1 MKYSLDCE
9 FEELKV
15 TKILSSLA
23 LGSLWSKIGALQLDV
38 LTARVENE
46 EWCWLCRLF
55 RNRCGS
61 VFLPDS
67 RENCSPPFSGGCI
80 CF

>member
-46 EWCWLCRLF
+46 E
-55 RNRCGS
+55 
-61 VFLPDS
+61 
-67 RENCSPPFSGGCI
+67 
-80 CF
+80 